1 MSNLA
6 RYFIILMILL
16 PGLVISGTVSA
27 ENDIEISGF
36 FDVVSEYSAVAFKN
50 GNYSLGQAEI
60 DLTRKLGERMEAAVA
75 VCYDN
80 EAGNFGVGSATIDLH
95 LFGADEGYLKRL
107 WNIERSGIIAGQ
119 FDIPFGIEWHDY
131 CSITRKMISA
141 PSAVEATHDSWNDL
155 GIQLYSTWQYA
166 NITLYAVNGFE
177 SEAESTW
184 MEFNLATGQ
193 YEEVVEI
200 INTTP
205 ENAYGGRVGVTP
217 AIPVELGFS
226 YAVGINQSDRPEMNL
241 RGADFALDVAS
252 FHARAEYISH
262 EKNRSVSPET
272 NEGFYLQGWYSFG
285 APFFALRYGGVNFE
299 RDKFW
304 YEHLSLGCGYVVGS
318 IAELR
323 AEYRI
328 NDQGIA
334 DVLSLQFAA
343 GF

>member
-1 MSNLA
+1 MCILI
-6 RYFIILMILL
+6 RYFIIFMILL
-16 PGLVISGTVSA
+16 PGLVVNGTASA
-27 ENDIEISGF
+27 ENEIEFSGF
-36 FDVVSEYSAVAFKN
+36 LDVVSEYSAVAFKN
-50 GNYSLGQAEI
+50 GNFSLGQAEI
-60 DLTRKLGERMEAAVA
+60 DLTRRLGERMEVAVA

-107 WNIERSGIIAGQ
+107 WNIGRSGIIAGQ

-131 CSITRKMISA
+131 CSINRKLISA

-155 GIQLYSTWQYA
+155 GIQLYSTCRFA
-166 NITLYAVNGFE
+166 NFAFYAVNGFE

-205 ENAYGGRVGVTP
+205 ENAYGGRVGITP
-217 AIPVELGFS
+217 ATPIEIGFS
-226 YAVGINQSDRPEMNL
+226 YAVGINQSNRREMIL
-241 RGADFALDVAS
+241 SGVDFGLDVAS

-262 EKNRSVSPET
+262 EKNRSVNPKT

-285 APFFALRYGGVNFE
+285 APFIALRYGGIKLDREN
-299 RDKFW
+299 FW
-304 YEHLSLGCGYVVGS
+304 YEHLSLGCGYVVGR
-318 IAELR
+318 IAEAR

-328 NDQGIA
+328 NDRGIA
-334 DVLSLQFAA
+334 DVLSLQLAA